1 MAEPTAAPTRT
12 PSHPA
17 LMLTAPL
24 LEELAVLLA
33 DVVLEE
39 DLLVVVEV
47 AEPDWEGADVAPARG
62 AVDWPAI
69 SDETC
74 GVNWPDIPFR
84 ANCAEKA
91 RAGYCGNLGSF
102 SLRDSKRMKYL
113 LLLGPILG
121 STTNEMEELADTLA
135 AGAINWRRVCS

>member
-1 MAEPTAAPTRT
+1 
-12 PSHPA
+12 
-17 LMLTAPL
+17 MLTAPL

-84 ANCAEKA
+84 LRETYE
-91 RAGYCGNLGSF
+91 RALMNKQGNI
-102 SLRDSKRMKYL
+102 LR
-113 LLLGPILG
+113 
-121 STTNEMEELADTLA
+121 EL
-135 AGAINWRRVCS
+135 R